1 MNRNPLLFFFA
12 LALSALGFCFHSC
25 TSPPAITASQQ
36 LNDSLEYYF
45 TVANDEGTEIAI
57 RRHCADRAR
66 ALTEKMPK
74 DSIYVKNMFRVAN
87 RYWNCGELDPYYTV
101 TLRLDQ
107 QIANKCS
114 REYCKNQLYI
124 GDYMIRKGLTDK
136 AYANY
141 HRAELY
147 ARKIRDF
154 EYLLLALSKKCEML
168 VTVGD
173 YLTCEKLCYEGLKIG
188 EQQNKIYHH
197 RFYTYLG
204 IISTSYGEP
213 DKSALFFSKALTT
226 LKLYGEAKHQGLEF
240 AYLNNI
246 ASVEIARKNYRR
258 AYEICHTALSN
269 KAKIENNPDGYA
281 ALLEQRN
288 VSRFYMTR
296 LYSMRDSERAFQL
309 YKILNEY
316 SGMTDCKLHQ
326 AIFYFQNRQG
336 EQGLQII
343 DSLLVL
349 CRQKKLTS
357 RLPEILR
364 TALEYDCLNE
374 NMLTDYLTLTDSL
387 QLAERRN
394 RNKFAQIEYQTSE
407 LKEQNQQL
415 LTQNQKITI
424 GASSVGVL
432 LLVGLF
438 ARHYRARKKEVQ
450 LLRERQAA
458 DDEIFQLL
466 QQQQEKVEEGRK
478 LEKRR
483 ISQELHDGV
492 MGKLSGIRLNL
503 FVLNKR
509 SDPETVSKCLGH
521 IDKIQEVEKE
531 IRSIAYD
538 LENDL
543 FGEDRSF
550 SALVRTL
557 VQSAKEV
564 STTQFHLDID
574 VAIQWDAIPNTVKIQ
589 LYRVLQE
596 ALTNIRKYAQAKAVH
611 ITLRQRKQHLW
622 VVVRDDGIGFT
633 SSAIKKGLG
642 LTNME
647 TRIRR
652 QGGAFKLK
660 SVESQG
666 TTLIFTLPITN

>member
-1 MNRNPLLFFFA
+1 MNRKPLLFFFV
-12 LALSALGFCFHSC
+12 LALSALGFCFHGC

-45 TVANDEGTEIAI
+45 TVANDDSMEIAI
-57 RRHCADRAR
+57 RRHCAERAR
-66 ALTEKMPK
+66 ILTEKLPK

-87 RYWNCGELDPYYTV
+87 RYWNLSDYEHYYEACRYIRPHLSGNVNDLAKFNSYLADYFVKKAIYPDSIVKYTV
-101 TLRLDQ
+101 IGRQLSRRAKNKDLELEMSLALAQFRCVNDDYYGGQKLAWQCVKLAKDLHAKESLSRAYTL
-107 QIANKCS
+107 I
-114 REYCKNQLYI
+114 
-124 GDYMIRKGLTDK
+124 GLTYFDSK
-136 AYANY
+136 EYELSVAFHKRSMIPGLPNAFYDLAKHNIGLSLMAKGHYYPAIKAFKSNLKSTVRSSQIDLYATALDNIGTCYLKMGLFRKAFPMIKLSERIRDSIGSFAHIAQSKMNLSDYYARTGDTLSAIAYADTIKFRS
-141 HRAELY
+141 HQLHFPVSELN
-147 ARKIRDF
+147 ALRK
-154 EYLLLALSKKCEML
+154 LLSLDKQHFAPLTERFLHLS
-168 VTVGD
+168 
-173 YLTCEKLCYEGLKIG
+173 
-188 EQQNKIYHH
+188 
-197 RFYTYLG
+197 
-204 IISTSYGEP
+204 
-213 DKSALFFSKALTT
+213 
-226 LKLYGEAKHQGLEF
+226 
-240 AYLNNI
+240 
-246 ASVEIARKNYRR
+246 
-258 AYEICHTALSN
+258 
-269 KAKIENNPDGYA
+269 
-281 ALLEQRN
+281 
-288 VSRFYMTR
+288 
-296 LYSMRDSERAFQL
+296 
-309 YKILNEY
+309 
-316 SGMTDCKLHQ
+316 
-326 AIFYFQNRQG
+326 
-336 EQGLQII
+336 
-343 DSLLVL
+343 
-349 CRQKKLTS
+349 
-357 RLPEILR
+357 
-364 TALEYDCLNE
+364 
-374 NMLTDYLTLTDSL
+374 DSL

-509 SDPETVSKCLGH
+509 SDPETISKCLGH

-550 SALVRTL
+550 SALLRTL

-564 STTQFHLDID
+564 STTQFHLDLD
-574 VAIQWDAIPNTVKIQ
+574 AAIQWDSIPNTVKIQ

-596 ALTNIRKYAQAKAVH
+596 ALTNIRKYAKAKTVH

-622 VVVRDDGIGFT
+622 VVVTDDGIGFT
-633 SSAIKKGLG
+633 PSTVQKGLG

-666 TTLIFTLPITN
+666 TTLIFTLPITT